1 MAEAISTPLTA
12 RILTSVEIAK
22 TGIDECISSHKTM
35 FWRINRIPNINR
47 HIALTHIKICFPV
60 SFLPSFDSTI
70 PARRTSRPEQCKG
83 FKIDTLPPLI
93 GAPILMYNTIIISMS
108 NGMRIVFAHLIFS
121 MPIMTII
128 APKIIITKPRRLTPV
143 RSDKIF
149 SLPAS
154 ILTRDTAPAKKV
166 ATFTNILF
174 GIRSYFPASKNTAQ
188 IRAMNTD
195 ERATHQGEVSPKN
208 RAISRPVENPAPID
222 VPINKNAT
230 FNADNIVDY
239 MQVALI
245 T

>member
-12 RILTSVEIAK
+12 CIFTFDEIAR

-35 FWRINRIPNINR
+35 FWSTNSIPNINK
-47 HIALTHIKICFPV
+47 HMAETHQRICFPL
-60 SFLPSFDSTI
+60 SFLPSLESTM
-70 PARRTSRPEQCKG
+70 PASKTSRPEQCIG
-83 FKIDTLPPLI
+83 FKIDKLPSCI
-93 GAPILMYNTIIISMS
+93 GTPIFTYKTIIINMS
-108 NGMRIVFAHLIFS
+108 KGMRMVFAHLIFS
-121 MPIMTII
+121 MPIMTTL
-128 APKIIITKPRRLTPV
+128 PPRIIITRPSRLTPV

-166 ATFTNILF
+166 ATFTTILF

-188 IRAMNTD
+188 MRAMNTD

-208 RAISRPVENPAPID
+208 RAISRPDENPAPND